1 MKKTF
6 RPIGGMALAALL
18 FGFGAAL
25 SAGAPPAG
33 ESRVTRGKYLATI
46 LDCGDCHTPM
56 KMGPKGPEPDAA
68 KLLSGHPQDLKMP
81 AAPSPVGPWIW
92 SGAATNTAFSGPW
105 GVTYAINL
113 TSDKATGIGVWTEE
127 MFLRA
132 MRTGKHVG
140 SSREIQPPMPWQA
153 YGQATDEDLKALF
166 AYLKTVPTVRNAV
179 LKYEPPAPPAK

>member
-18 FGFGAAL
+18 FGVAAAL
-25 SAGAPPAG
+25 SAGIPPAG
-33 ESRVTRGKYLATI
+33 DSRVARGKYLATI
-46 LDCGDCHTPM
+46 LACGDCHTPM

-81 AAPSPVGPWIW
+81 AAPSPAGPWIW
-92 SGAATNTAFSGPW
+92 SGAATNTAFAGPW

-113 TSDKATGIGVWTEE
+113 TSDKATGIGIWTEE

-153 YGQATDEDLKALF
+153 YGQATHEDLKALF
-166 AYLKTVPTVRNAV
+166 AYLKTVPPVRNAAP
-179 LKYEPPAPPAK
+179 KYEPPAPPAT